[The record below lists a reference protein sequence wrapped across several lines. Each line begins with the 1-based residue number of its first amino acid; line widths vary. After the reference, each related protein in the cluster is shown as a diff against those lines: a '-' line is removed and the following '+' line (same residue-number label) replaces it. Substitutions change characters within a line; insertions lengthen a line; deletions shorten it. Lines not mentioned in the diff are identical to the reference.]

1 MNPAGRQKQGLFMFI
16 ERGPPLGAGKSGLFF
31 ITQDSRT
38 GPEWISWKAGRFYD
52 SPDMEE
58 IMDNQLFRKQS
69 MDRIS
74 SPEKLEDYMRVT
86 SPGIW
91 MILTAVIVLL
101 AGLIICASIGKVET
115 KYPVEA
121 GVSEGNASVLLDAD
135 TEYTVQKGM
144 TLRIGD
150 GDYKIGSVRRLESGE
165 TAVTADVPLPDGT
178 YEAQIVTES
187 ITPISFLTN

>member
-1 MNPAGRQKQGLFMFI
+1 
-16 ERGPPLGAGKSGLFF
+16 
-31 ITQDSRT
+31 
-38 GPEWISWKAGRFYD
+38 
-52 SPDMEE
+52 MEE
-58 IMDNQLFRKQS
+58 IMDNQLFRKRS

-91 MILTAVIVLL
+91 MILTAIIVLL

-115 KYPVEA
+115 KYTVEA
-121 GVSEGNASVLLDAD
+121 QVSGGNADVNLDAD
-135 TEYTVQKGM
+135 TKYSVQNGM

-150 GDYKIGSVRRLESGE
+150 ENFKIGSVRKLETGE
-165 TAVTADVPLPDGT
+165 TVVTADVSLPDGT

>member
-1 MNPAGRQKQGLFMFI
+1 MFI

-31 ITQDSRT
+31 ITQDSRAGFEPFIAQDSRT
-38 GPEWISWKAGRFYD
+38 GPEWISWKAGRFSD
-52 SPDMEE
+52 SPAMEE

-121 GVSEGNASVLLDAD
+121 GVSQGSASVLLDAD

-165 TAVTADVPLPDGT
+165 TAVTADVSLPDGT